1 MYLLDTNI
9 WLELLLNQ
17 EKADEVKIFLE
28 KIKDKDLYITSFSL
42 YSICI
47 FLSRVKKY
55 DILENFISDL
65 TLNWVEVIN
74 AEMSDIKGIIE
85 CQKLYNL
92 DFDDALQYYIAN
104 LYEIILISYDADF
117 NKTPEGRITPDLII
131 NSKKE

>member
-1 MYLLDTNI
+1 M
-9 WLELLLNQ
+9 
-17 EKADEVKIFLE
+17 
-28 KIKDKDLYITSFSL
+28 YITSFSL

-85 CQKLYNL
+85 FQKLYNL

-117 NKTPEGRITPDLII
+117 NRTPEGRITPDLII